1 MERSISTHSALTK
14 ACAIGGSISVRFGDI
29 CGILLMFIAISTTW
43 DVFMRYVF
51 HKPSIWVV
59 EVSQYMLAAIACLG
73 SCYTLKLRRHIALD
87 LFVER
92 LPHTVKGYLGLVT
105 GCISFFCY
113 TILAI
118 LSFERWF
125 EAILSGERTWTS
137 LKLPFSF
144 LYSYFFIGMLI
155 LAIQC
160 LCNIME
166 DIIQMSRKAEK

>member
-1 MERSISTHSALTK
+1 MSTHRVLTK
-14 ACAIGGSISVRFGDI
+14 ACAIVGSISVRFADI
-29 CGILLMFIAISTTW
+29 CGILLLFMAISTTW

-51 HKPSIWVV
+51 NKPSIWVV

-87 LFVER
+87 LFVEH
-92 LPHTVKGYLGLVT
+92 LPHIVKGYLGLVT
-105 GCISFFCY
+105 GCISFLCY

-118 LSFERWF
+118 LAFEVWF
-125 EAILSGERTWTS
+125 EAILSGEVTWTT
-137 LKLPFSF
+137 LKLPFGF

-160 LCNIME
+160 LCNVIE
-166 DIIQMSRKAEK
+166 DLIRVRKKVEQ